1 MTKGV
6 FVNISNLHNMV
17 GDELG
22 VIISQIRKYLSTA
35 FNTAKSLC
43 LFNSLCYLVEGAK
56 GFLRCEMKYDV
67 LDLTIIRLLCKI
79 RHKFQNSYLK

>member
-1 MTKGV
+1 MLGEAL
-6 FVNISNLHNMV
+6 NN
-17 GDELG
+17 ELG

-67 LDLTIIRLLCKI
+67 LDLKINRLSGKI
-79 RHKFQNSYLK
+79 RPKFQNSLK